1 MESTISSRGH
11 AGALPD
17 YYGILGVSASASGLE
32 IEAAYWA
39 KARTD
44 RDSLPLLN
52 EALEILLKKEGRA
65 QYDAQRKASAV
76 QQQRRRRTPPP
87 PPRDI
92 SRALKERWKF

>member
-1 MESTISSRGH
+1 MESTISSHGRT
-11 AGALPD
+11 GALPD

-32 IEAAYWA
+32 IEAAYWK

-52 EALEILLKKEGRA
+52 QALEVLLKKERRA
-65 QYDAQRKASAV
+65 QYDAQRKAGVV
-76 QQQRRRRTPPP
+76 QQQRRRHTPPP

-92 SRALKERWKF
+92 SRVLKERWKF